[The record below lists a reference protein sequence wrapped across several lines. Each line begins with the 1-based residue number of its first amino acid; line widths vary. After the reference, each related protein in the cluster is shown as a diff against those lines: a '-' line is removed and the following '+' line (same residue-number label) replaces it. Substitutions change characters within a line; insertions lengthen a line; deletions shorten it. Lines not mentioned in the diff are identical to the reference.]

1 MENLNAYLAATC
13 YTLINVSKDYFYK
26 ELHSPVNQATL
37 RSFAIDK
44 KLRTLVVARIDRPT
58 AANIAEGTEEV
69 KGGEENNGGKEDSS
83 EDAVEILFT
92 VKVQFLGQM
101 AQSIAFVKREA
112 HAQLELKAAGESVKP
127 LASQLQLLNLGYVG
141 EDSNIFELAVNY
153 VEYSFI
159 PLFSTYKT
167 SSSSSAL

>member
-1 MENLNAYLAATC
+1 M
-13 YTLINVSKDYFYK
+13 
-26 ELHSPVNQATL
+26 
-37 RSFAIDK
+37 
-44 KLRTLVVARIDRPT
+44 
-58 AANIAEGTEEV
+58 
-69 KGGEENNGGKEDSS
+69 
-83 EDAVEILFT
+83 
-92 VKVQFLGQM
+92 
-101 AQSIAFVKREA
+101 
-112 HAQLELKAAGESVKP
+112 KP